1 MSAKPGVNPSQINFF
16 HNTSSAK
23 TDLNPAILRPKA
35 SVTETAGPRRRK
47 QAIRMVGSNAPPS
60 RPQFESSL
68 RARFGQHLLERGVV
82 SKASMRDAL
91 STLRE
96 DSVPLGRLALEAGYI
111 TMQEILDI
119 LNLQSGSSR
128 RFGEIAVSLGYME
141 PENISEL
148 LEIQASRR
156 RRLSDVLVE
165 LGAIRESELNA
176 EIMDFVRTRL

>member
-1 MSAKPGVNPSQINFF
+1 
-16 HNTSSAK
+16 
-23 TDLNPAILRPKA
+23 
-35 SVTETAGPRRRK
+35 
-47 QAIRMVGSNAPPS
+47 
-60 RPQFESSL
+60 
-68 RARFGQHLLERGVV
+68 
-82 SKASMRDAL
+82 MRDAL